1 MSSRTV
7 TNTNTSAARGLVLSA
22 APSFVGDAVADE
34 RMGEGAERVKRAV
47 DHAAGTS

>member
-1 MSSRTV
+1 V

-34 RMGEGAERVKRAV
+34 SIGEGAKRVKRAV
-47 DHAAGTS
+47 DHDASTS